1 MLGTSIE
8 INNKSLLVLAL
19 QRSSLSLE
27 LNSQKH
33 LSFAVKL
40 KDCCGNKL
48 LTTPG
53 YAKLYLA
60 EKDV

>member
-8 INNKSLLVLAL
+8 INNKSFLVLAL
-19 QRSSLSLE
+19 QRIE

-40 KDCCGNKL
+40 KETKTCGNKL